1 MCTGL
6 VDTLLDGDM
15 STLAVFVCRYTI
27 HASTVKDDL
36 KKPLRL
42 EQQKYLTPVMHMK
55 ANMWACSADF
65 PTNSDLAFAAWQ
77 YIKRCQ
83 RLKR

>member
-1 MCTGL
+1 MCTRL

-42 EQQKYLTPVMHMK
+42 E
-55 ANMWACSADF
+55 
-65 PTNSDLAFAAWQ
+65 
-77 YIKRCQ
+77 
-83 RLKR
+83 